1 MTSPVRVAVPVAL
14 MVFTMIILYGA
25 LEMSDSGKSAIDTL
39 WDMMYGKKEKEKPQD
54 MEISCTGSDQNGFYQ
69 MDEDR
74 NCTLKGCY
82 LGYLPQNN
90 ACLKLAPFTGN
101 EAVNCEISGYT
112 YGACTPKPN
121 RKCGEGAGTR
131 EKYPVIEEF
140 ASGGGTC
147 EYSIIEDC
155 DIECPTTCGLKPE
168 DYSAVDNALCIG
180 VKSGDDGDDE
190 YITLGIDDGYC
201 GQGTEQLQLIP
212 ENIESSVFKEF
223 GFDTVEEYLE
233 YANPGGVCRE
243 TEPIGCNVSCDQTDS
258 DGNPLED
265 IGCNDM
271 SSKYAYV
278 SDPEGAVCF
287 NSQSV
292 NEYLNPTPGATLN
305 QPVPL
310 ETITAEEVR
319 NEDLTYDMSKI
330 DDDKKTGLYLLYRSN
345 TDMSYD
351 NLVKN
356 KCHLYKTEPCDAPK
370 ESVDCLLGNSVP
382 DTCEIF
388 NGCGQSYSKT
398 ITRVLKRQAFGD
410 GRTCI
415 QKYGPDDSHGT
426 TYSSTDNCLNADPCC
441 VDSDYKPVEG
451 TCTGEGIQTYRLDD
465 ADCEKINLLD
475 DEYYESPEE
484 VTKPCDVN
492 AVCGWEDIG
501 TCSSEGNQ
509 EQTRTTIT
517 SAINDGN
524 PCDIVRQFVNCDV
537 DCVGGWSGTWSGCS
551 EDCGPGSQTMDWV
564 VSTDE
569 INSGTCANRGT
580 TKSQDCKI
588 KECPVNCVGD
598 WSNPWSGCSEDCG
611 PGTQTKT
618 WKVTTAAQH
627 GGTCA
632 NEGTTKR
639 QDCKIKECPVNCVQS
654 AWTNSGTCNSS
665 TGKQSQTRTTT
676 TAAQNSGTACGSE
689 TQDIDCDV
697 DCVQGA
703 WTNSG
708 VCNSSTGKQSQT
720 RTTTTAAKHG
730 GTTCG
735 SETRDIFC
743 AVDCV
748 QSAWTND
755 GVCSE
760 PCGAGKQSQTRTTT
774 FAALNGGTAC
784 EGETQE
790 IDCKIKECP
799 VPAVCGWTTNSVCSV
814 SPWGKQTRT
823 RTTTTAALHGG
834 AACGSET
841 KEIDCTPTAFDNEK
855 FYIKDMWGEY
865 LGLSGRL
872 LYVRPRTP
880 DAVWTPTGDWFTVT
894 KEYFI
899 LDGSFDGVSVTHGGE
914 TLKHNRG
921 FAGNNQEN
929 WKFERQSDGGF
940 KILVNGGTT
949 KKVYMKGRKL
959 TSSGD
964 ALSVQPNN
972 GWYNQYDK
980 FYLEAAT

>member
-25 LEMSDSGKSAIDTL
+25 LEMSDSGKSAIDIL
-39 WDMMYGKKEKEKPQD
+39 WDMMYGKKEEPNEKEKPQD
-54 MEISCTGSDQNGFYQ
+54 MEISCTGSDQNGFYE

-82 LGYLPQNN
+82 MGYLPQNN
-90 ACLKLAPFTGN
+90 ACLKLAEFTGN

-147 EYSIIEDC
+147 EYSTIEDC

-168 DYSAVDNALCIG
+168 DYSAVKDALCIG
-180 VKSGDDGDDE
+180 VRSGDGGSIE
-190 YITLGIDDGYC
+190 LGIESGYC
-201 GQGTEQLQLIP
+201 GQGTEQLQIIP
-212 ENIESSVFKEF
+212 ENISESVVQEF
-223 GFDTVEEYLE
+223 GFETVQKYLE
-233 YANPGGVCRE
+233 YANPNGVCRT
-243 TEPIGCNVSCDQTDS
+243 TEPTGCNVSCDQTAS
-258 DGNPLED
+258 NGNPMED
-265 IGCNDM
+265 IGCNYF
-271 SSKYAYV
+271 SSEYAYI
-278 SDPEGAVCF
+278 SDTEGKAMCF

-292 NEYLNPTPGATLN
+292 NDYLNPTPGGTLN
-305 QPVPL
+305 KPVPL
-310 ETITAEEVR
+310 ETIIAKDIE
-319 NEDLTYDMSKI
+319 NDDLTYDMSRV
-330 DDDKKTGLYLLYRSN
+330 DDDKKTGHYLLYRSS

-370 ESVDCLLGNSVP
+370 ESVDCLLGNNVP
-382 DTCEIF
+382 DTCDIF
-388 NGCGQSYSKT
+388 NGCGQDYSRT

-415 QKYGPDDSHGT
+415 QKYGPDDYHGF
-426 TYSSTDNCLNADPCC
+426 TYPSTDNCPDAKPCC
-441 VDSDYKPVEG
+441 VDGDYEAVEG
-451 TCTGEGIQTYRLDD
+451 TCTGEGTQTYRLDD

-618 WKVTTAAQH
+618 WKVTSAAQY
-627 GGTCA
+627 GGTCV
-632 NEGTTKR
+632 NENTTKS
-639 QDCKIKECPVNCVQS
+639 QDCKIEDCPVNCEGDWSRTWSGCSEDCGPGTQTKTWEVTS
-654 AWTNSGTCNSS
+654 AAQYGGTCVNENTTKSQDCIIKKCPVPAVCGWTNTGGCSFSS
-665 TGKQSQTRTTT
+665 GKQTQTRTTT
-676 TAAQNSGTACGSE
+676 TAAQHGGTACGSE
-689 TQDIDCDV
+689 TQ
-697 DCVQGA
+697 
-703 WTNSG
+703 
-708 VCNSSTGKQSQT
+708 
-720 RTTTTAAKHG
+720 
-730 GTTCG
+730 
-735 SETRDIFC
+735 
-743 AVDCV
+743 
-748 QSAWTND
+748 
-755 GVCSE
+755 
-760 PCGAGKQSQTRTTT
+760 
-774 FAALNGGTAC
+774 
-784 EGETQE
+784 
-790 IDCKIKECP
+790 
-799 VPAVCGWTTNSVCSV
+799 
-814 SPWGKQTRT
+814 
-823 RTTTTAALHGG
+823 
-834 AACGSET
+834 
-841 KEIDCTPTAFDNEK
+841 EIDCTPTAFDNEK

-865 LGLSGRL
+865 LGLSNRSL
-872 LYVRPRTP
+872 HVRPRTP
-880 DAVWTPTGDWFTVT
+880 DVVWTPTGDWFTVT

-899 LDGSFDGVSVTHGGE
+899 LDGSFDGVSVTWDGK

-921 FAGNNQEN
+921 FTGNNEEN

-949 KKVYMKGRKL
+949 WKGRKI
-959 TSSGD
+959 TSNGNQ
-964 ALSVQPNN
+964 LSVQPYN
-972 GWYNQYDK
+972 GWYNQYDI